1 MAVKV
6 DPFLIPI
13 PQAFFKDPELRGW
26 AEYLSRVI
34 HDLRQRTGGESDSI
48 SDTSIRESYPFGI
61 HVGEYERGA
70 EINGL
75 FVGGQSTGAELSG
88 LFTTN
93 ERPDQFRAVSVNAG
107 SYTALPNDFINAKGR
122 ASIKFPAQPP
132 ENCVIIIRNGDA
144 SLISL
149 DGNGKTINGSNSG
162 YLRKQGSAIH
172 FHYFID
178 SDEWFAR

>member
-1 MAVKV
+1 MVTKV

-34 HDLRQRTGGESDSI
+34 HDLRERTGGGSDAI
-48 SDTSIRESYPFGI
+48 ADTSVRESYPWGTHASGF
-61 HVGEYERGA
+61 EP
-70 EINGL
+70 
-75 FVGGQSTGAELSG
+75 GAELSG

-93 ERPDQFRAVSVNAG
+93 ERPDRFRAVSVNTG
-107 SYTALPNDFINAKGR
+107 NYTALPNDFINAKGR